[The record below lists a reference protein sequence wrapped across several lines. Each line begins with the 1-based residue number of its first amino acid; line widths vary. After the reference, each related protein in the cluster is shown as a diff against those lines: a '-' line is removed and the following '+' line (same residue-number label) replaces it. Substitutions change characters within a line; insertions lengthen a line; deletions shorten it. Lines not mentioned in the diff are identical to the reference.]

1 MNFVGMKMTERDFS
15 RELYYSHSYDREN
28 GNDVDSI
35 CYHSLFG
42 IITEL
47 CTRIE
52 QLENRLDKQEEYE
65 QEQNEN

>member
-1 MNFVGMKMTERDFS
+1 MTERDFS
-15 RELYYSHSYDREN
+15 KELYYSHSYDMEN

-52 QLENRLDKQEEYE
+52 QLENRIDKQEEYE